1 MKHCLWAPIVMAL
14 LLSFLR
20 TPSTWAA
27 DPSDAPATVVNAQ
40 TQAGAPSD
48 QSSAGPGLPDPRELV
63 RDVFDQAMVDLLNGI
78 SAALKRVI
86 AGVMG
91 SSLNVITQTPPQAS
105 YNNGMVRSL
114 WGTVRTIANSA
125 LLLVALVGAFNL
137 MVRDHIGA
145 PYHDLMEL
153 LPRLAL
159 GFLLV
164 NTSMSWGQLVI
175 DANNLLCQA
184 IGQAQLPGWQGADA
198 GSQLL
203 AQVIAALIYLITS
216 LLLLIQSLMR
226 LALID
231 VLLAVAPLALL
242 CWVLPQTQS
251 WARLWSTTFFGG
263 VATQFVQV
271 LALKLGGSLM
281 TDLTP
286 MAGDAALLAVF
297 LGIALLA
304 LTLKIPS
311 LMRGQLG
318 DGLGFARYFAYRQIA
333 ASMEHRGRGG
343 E

>member
-1 MKHCLWAPIVMAL
+1 MKRCLWAPIVVAL
-14 LLSFLR
+14 LLTFLR
-20 TPSTWAA
+20 APSMLAA
-27 DPSDAPATVVNAQ
+27 DASSAPAAVVTSQAQ
-40 TQAGAPSD
+40 ANSQQD
-48 QSSAGPGLPDPRELV
+48 QTNVGPGLPDPRELV

-78 SAALKRVI
+78 STALKRVI

-91 SSLNVITQTPPQAS
+91 SSLNVITQTPAQAS
-105 YNNGMVRSL
+105 YNNPMVRSL

-125 LLLVALVGAFNL
+125 LLLVGLVAGINL
-137 MVRDHIGA
+137 MLRDQIGA
-145 PYHDLMEL
+145 PYHDAMEL

-184 IGQAQLPGWQGADA
+184 VGQAQLPGWQGADA

-203 AQVIAALIYLITS
+203 AQVIAALIYLITG

-286 MAGDAALLAVF
+286 MAGDAAMLAVF

-318 DGLGFARYFAYRQIA
+318 DGLGFARYFAYRQVA
-333 ASMEHRGRGG
+333 HSVESRGG
-343 E
+343 GGH